1 LQEAFLMNSRALERR
16 LRNFLATQTV
26 EAAIF
31 YMVRIHSKN
40 ASHGRFE
47 QTTMEATTAQANALA

>member
-1 LQEAFLMNSRALERR
+1 LPEAFLMNSRALERR
-16 LRNFLATQTV
+16 LQNFLATQTI

-40 ASHGRFE
+40 ASHGRSE
-47 QTTMEATTAQANALA
+47 ETAMEATTALANALA